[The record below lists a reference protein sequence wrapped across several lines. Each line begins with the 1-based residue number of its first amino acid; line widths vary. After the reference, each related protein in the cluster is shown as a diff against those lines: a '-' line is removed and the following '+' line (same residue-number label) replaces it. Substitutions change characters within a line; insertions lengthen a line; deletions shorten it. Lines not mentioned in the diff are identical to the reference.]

1 MTLFRIAMKNV
12 KNSFFNYLMYF
23 ISIVFSVFI
32 FFSFKSIEYNKALSS
47 LGEKTRMSIN
57 TSSILIVAFVFLFIY
72 YSNSFFFNRRSREVG
87 TYSLLGMRKNQI
99 GKIFLY
105 ETFLMGI
112 VAILIGIFLGL
123 LFSKLMTMMLVKL
136 MNEMIVV
143 NMNLSI
149 KALVQTLAVFLTI
162 FIVIGIRNTIVIRN
176 KRIIELFN
184 KPPEK
189 WRFKKF
195 IKLKGA
201 LGVLLITISYLMSI
215 SYFIAEN
222 IMFSVF
228 ILVTIIPGT
237 FLFFSSVMYMII
249 DAVKKRKGFYYKG
262 QNLIAFSELGF
273 KLKSNSSVLAIIA
286 ILIATSVTILGFTI
300 SLYYDIDRNISENY
314 KYSYTINLGNSHV
327 NNKIDKLLD
336 KYKKDNKIIFDKTIE
351 LIDKDINLEM
361 YYKNG
366 NSYIEDRTSVDI
378 IRESDFK
385 KLRQYQNNNYEELI
399 SKESVYYVS
408 DSYKK
413 ILFKDFEI
421 EKINLHF
428 KDTSECDINL
438 FTVQKTILEPEINS
452 QATFD
457 LIVVKDKVFNQLKLH
472 GDSRLIRLIDIKNEK
487 KELNLTLK
495 LKNIVSE
502 NMEFTYPFNFTS
514 SIESYDNLIKLSG
527 LMLFIGIFL
536 SVVFLLCTGS
546 IILFKQLSNI
556 YDDRERYIMLT
567 KLGANN
573 KDIEKIISK
582 QLKVIFLMPLVVG
595 TVHNLFAM
603 SIVQKFIPRSLLVPI
618 IITLVIYFIGYFIY
632 YFLTLKYALNMI
644 TE

>member
-1 MTLFRIAMKNV
+1 
-12 KNSFFNYLMYF
+12 
-23 ISIVFSVFI
+23 
-32 FFSFKSIEYNKALSS
+32 
-47 LGEKTRMSIN
+47 
-57 TSSILIVAFVFLFIY
+57 
-72 YSNSFFFNRRSREVG
+72 
-87 TYSLLGMRKNQI
+87 MRKNQI

-149 KALVQTLAVFLTI
+149 KALVKTLAVFLII

-184 KPPEK
+184 KYPEK
-189 WRFKKF
+189 YKFKKF
-195 IKLKGA
+195 IKLKCV
-201 LGVLLITISYLMSI
+201 LGVLLIAISYLMSI

-222 IMFSVF
+222 IMLSVF

-237 FLFFSSVMYMII
+237 FLFFSSTMYMII
-249 DAVKKRKGFYYKG
+249 DAVKKRKSFYYKG

-273 KLKSNSSVLAIIA
+273 KLKSNSSVLAVIA
-286 ILIATSVTILGFTI
+286 ILIATSVTMLGFTI

-314 KYSYTINLGNSHV
+314 KYSYTINLGNSYV
-327 NNKIDKLLD
+327 NNEIDKLLY

-351 LIDKDINLEM
+351 LIDKDINIEM

-385 KLRQYQNNNYEELI
+385 KLRQYQNNNYEELT

-408 DSYKK
+408 DSYKNV
-413 ILFKDFEI
+413 FKDFEI
-421 EKINLHF
+421 EKINLYI
-428 KDTSECDINL
+428 KDTNEYDINL
-438 FTVQKTILEPEINS
+438 FKVQKSILEPEINS

-457 LIVVKDKVFNQLKLH
+457 LIVVKDDVFNQLKLH
-472 GDSRLIRLIDIKNEK
+472 GNSRLIRLIDIKNEK
-487 KELNLTLK
+487 KELDLTLK
-495 LKNIVSE
+495 FKNIVSE
-502 NMEFTYPFNFTS
+502 NMKFTYPFNFTS
-514 SIESYDNLIKLSG
+514 SIESYNNLIKLSG

-556 YDDRERYIMLT
+556 YDDKERYIMLI

-582 QLKVIFLMPLVVG
+582 QLKIIFLMPLVVG

-603 SIVQKFIPRSLLVPI
+603 SIAQKFIPRSLLVPI

-644 TE
+644 KE

>member
-1 MTLFRIAMKNV
+1 
-12 KNSFFNYLMYF
+12 
-23 ISIVFSVFI
+23 
-32 FFSFKSIEYNKALSS
+32 
-47 LGEKTRMSIN
+47 
-57 TSSILIVAFVFLFIY
+57 
-72 YSNSFFFNRRSREVG
+72 
-87 TYSLLGMRKNQI
+87 MRKNQI

-149 KALVQTLAVFLTI
+149 KALVQTLAVFLII

-184 KPPEK
+184 KYPEK
-189 WRFKKF
+189 YKFKKF
-195 IKLKGA
+195 IKLKCV
-201 LGVLLITISYLMSI
+201 LGVLLIAISYLMSI

-222 IMFSVF
+222 IMLSVF

-237 FLFFSSVMYMII
+237 FLFFSSTMYMII
-249 DAVKKRKGFYYKG
+249 DAVKKRKSFYYKG

-273 KLKSNSSVLAIIA
+273 KLKSNSSVLAVIA
-286 ILIATSVTILGFTI
+286 ILIATSVTMLGFTI

-314 KYSYTINLGNSHV
+314 KYSYTINLGNSYV
-327 NNKIDKLLD
+327 NNEIDKLLY

-351 LIDKDINLEM
+351 LIDKDINIEM

-385 KLRQYQNNNYEELI
+385 KLRQYQNNNYEELT

-408 DSYKK
+408 DSYKN
-413 ILFKDFEI
+413 IFKDFEI
-421 EKINLHF
+421 EKINLHI
-428 KDTSECDINL
+428 KDTNEYDINL
-438 FTVQKTILEPEINS
+438 FKVQKSILEPEINS

-457 LIVVKDKVFNQLKLH
+457 LIVVKDDVFNQLKLH
-472 GDSRLIRLIDIKNEK
+472 GNSRLIRLIDIKNEK
-487 KELNLTLK
+487 RELDLTLK

-502 NMEFTYPFNFTS
+502 NMKFTYPFNFTS
-514 SIESYDNLIKLSG
+514 SIESYNNLIKLSG

-556 YDDRERYIMLT
+556 YDDKERYIMLI

-603 SIVQKFIPRSLLVPI
+603 SIAQKFIPRSLLVPI

-644 TE
+644 KE